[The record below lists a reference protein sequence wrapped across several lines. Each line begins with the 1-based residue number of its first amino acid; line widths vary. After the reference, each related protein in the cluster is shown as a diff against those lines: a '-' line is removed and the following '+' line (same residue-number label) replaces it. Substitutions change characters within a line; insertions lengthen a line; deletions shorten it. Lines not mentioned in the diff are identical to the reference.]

1 MQEHF
6 YRFPQ
11 KSALCDP
18 RICGKTSQIGV
29 DEAVERTV
37 HDGVD
42 VGCFEACPRVLD
54 ERIGHENV
62 VADLAAPFDLELCA
76 LDIGDL
82 VQMLTLLDLD
92 ELRAQHPHTRLAVL
106 ELIALRLA
114 GDDDAGRLVNETHGG
129 ACLVDVLAARAGGA
143 VDLHFDILRPDI
155 DLGLLHFRGL
165 SRHFRRGL
173 FLRGRGMLVFF
184 CHDTNNLLN
193 KNLGHAA
200 RLAHI
205 GTQRKRCLHT
215 KTPPMSY

>member
-18 RICGKTSQIGV
+18 CICGKTSQIGV

-82 VQMLTLLDLD
+82 VQCS
-92 ELRAQHPHTRLAVL
+92 PS
-106 ELIALRLA
+106 
-114 GDDDAGRLVNETHGG
+114 
-129 ACLVDVLAARAGGA
+129 C
-143 VDLHFDILRPDI
+143 
-155 DLGLLHFRGL
+155 FR
-165 SRHFRRGL
+165 
-173 FLRGRGMLVFF
+173 
-184 CHDTNNLLN
+184 
-193 KNLGHAA
+193 
-200 RLAHI
+200 
-205 GTQRKRCLHT
+205 
-215 KTPPMSY
+215 